1 VEKVNSRV
9 DAGEERREILQ
20 LNGER
25 EDVRVGRRFLGQTLI
40 QLGWEDR
47 LDDASLLLSELLA
60 NVTLHARTG
69 CSVVVNTT
77 ADRLCIEVEDRSP
90 VMPRVHHYSIDT
102 TTGRGLRLVDRLA
115 ESWGTEPTPE
125 GKRVWF
131 CLDHGS
137 PASGVET
144 RGEIVVTGQEEGSAV
159 PDLDDL
165 LHRLGTSEQ
174 DDSPFLRSSLEPAT

>member
-1 VEKVNSRV
+1 MGKVNSRV

-25 EDVRVGRRFLGQTLI
+25 EDVRVGRRFLAQTLT

-77 ADRLCIEVEDRSP
+77 ADRLCIEVEDGSP

-102 TTGRGLRLVDRLA
+102 TTGRGLRLIDRLA
-115 ESWGTEPTPE
+115 ESWGTEPTAS

-137 PASGVET
+137 PGSGVGM
-144 RGEIVVTGQEEGSAV
+144 RGETAVTRQGKGSAA

-165 LHRLGTSEQ
+165 LHRLGAAEE
-174 DDSPFLRSSLEPAT
+174 DDSPFLCSSLEPAT

>member
-1 VEKVNSRV
+1 MGKVNSGV
-9 DAGEERREILQ
+9 DAGEERREVLQ

-25 EDVRVGRRFLGQTLI
+25 EDVRVGRRFLAQTLI

-60 NVTLHARTG
+60 NVALHARTG

-77 ADRLCIEVEDRSP
+77 ADRLCVEVEDRSP

-115 ESWGTEPTPE
+115 ESWGTEPTAA

-137 PASGVET
+137 PGSAVET
-144 RGEIVVTGQEEGSAV
+144 RGGATVSGQGVGSTV

-165 LHRLGTSEQ
+165 LRRLGTSEEG
-174 DDSPFLRSSLEPAT
+174 DSPFLCSSLEPAT